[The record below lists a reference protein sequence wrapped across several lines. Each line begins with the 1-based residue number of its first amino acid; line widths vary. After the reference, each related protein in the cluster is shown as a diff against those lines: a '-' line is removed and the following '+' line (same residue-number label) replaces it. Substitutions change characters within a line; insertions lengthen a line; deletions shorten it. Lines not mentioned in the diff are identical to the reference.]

1 MKIESNFKATA
12 RSNMGA
18 IGYTQ
23 LQVATARFYEPGVTE
38 KAI

>member
-1 MKIESNFKATA
+1 
-12 RSNMGA
+12 MGA

-38 KAI
+38 RALMTTAS